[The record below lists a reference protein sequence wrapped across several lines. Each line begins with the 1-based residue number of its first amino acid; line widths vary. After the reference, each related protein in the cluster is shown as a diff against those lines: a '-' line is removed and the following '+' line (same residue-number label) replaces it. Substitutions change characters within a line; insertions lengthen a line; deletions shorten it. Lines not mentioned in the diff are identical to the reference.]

1 MSEFKYHVLA
11 YTDYGEGHI
20 INGVIDSEDL
30 AAAIFAAGKDAQA
43 QIDEHLRVIN
53 VVSLEEVDAS
63 APAIIDGFI
72 FNDVGEFENGKTE
85 R

>member
-11 YTDYGEGHI
+11 YTDYGEGYI

-43 QIDEHLRVIN
+43 HIDDHLRVIN
-53 VVSLEEVDAS
+53 VVSIEEIDTTAS
-63 APAIIDGFI
+63 AIIDGFRFDDI
-72 FNDVGEFENGKTE
+72 GEFEHGKTE
-85 R
+85 C

>member
-20 INGVIDSEDL
+20 INGVIDSEDM
-30 AAAIFAAGKDAQA
+30 AAALIAARKDAQA
-43 QIDEHLRVIN
+43 HIDDHLRVIN
-53 VVSLEEVDAS
+53 VVSIEKVDTTAS
-63 APAIIDGFI
+63 AIIDGFI